1 MYTTD
6 IFRLGFFIAA
16 TMSCCSPKNPIRVS
30 EFSLIEA
37 SLTSKESVFADGL
50 KRESVWIPIQIN
62 DFQSLS
68 T

>member
-1 MYTTD
+1 
-6 IFRLGFFIAA
+6 
-16 TMSCCSPKNPIRVS
+16 
-30 EFSLIEA
+30 
-37 SLTSKESVFADGL
+37 LTSKESVFADGL